1 MNPGSKASVPWQS
14 VARSAAQRAGLDPRY
29 LRRVRWL
36 HKARAV
42 QRSGHSIRRHWQLVL
57 TSPEPDNYT
66 YEIANESDLAVWA
79 AAVIRCD
86 IEAARAIVQEPHR
99 DVELTARL
107 RNATAGHWFW
117 TKRLPPFGKRLGWY
131 ALVRALRPRFVIEVG
146 AHDGLGS
153 LLVLRALELNGRE
166 GSPGELL
173 SFDVNGSAGWLVGNH
188 PLWELRIQSSH
199 EGMTEVLSA
208 RGPLDMF
215 IYDGWHTHEAEY
227 ADLEVAAAHLSS
239 DGVLISD
246 DAQVTR
252 ALSDLCER
260 LGFGYFEF
268 QEVPVEHFYP
278 GAVLGA
284 GRPPARAVN

>member
-1 MNPGSKASVPWQS
+1 MSPGGNASVPWQS
-14 VARSAAQRAGLDPRY
+14 AARSAAQRVGLDPRY

-42 QRSGHSIRRHWQLVL
+42 QRSGHSLTTHWRTVL

-66 YEIANESDLAVWA
+66 YEIANEPDLAVWA

-86 IEAARAIVQEPHR
+86 VALARAMVEEPRR

-107 RNATAGHWFW
+107 ERATAGHWFW
-117 TKRLPPFGKRLGWY
+117 TKRSPPFGKRLGWY
-131 ALVRALRPRFVIEVG
+131 ALVRALRPRLVIEVG

-166 GSPGELL
+166 GSPGELV
-173 SFDVNGSAGWLVGNH
+173 SFDVNRSAGWLVGSH
-188 PLWELRIQSSH
+188 PLWELRIQSSSD
-199 EGMTEVLSA
+199 GMADVLSA

-215 IYDGWHTHEAEY
+215 IYDGWHTHEAEFT
-227 ADLEVAAAHLSS
+227 DLELAAAHLSS
-239 DGVLISD
+239 NGVLVSD
-246 DAQVTR
+246 DAQVTH
-252 ALSDLCER
+252 ALSDLCES

-268 QEVPVEHFYP
+268 QELPVGHFYP

-284 GRPPARAVN
+284 GRPPAP